1 MIYLC
6 MISIKKYILYLYFS
20 NPLVIVVNYFWM
32 TWDKMVVSSC
42 QLSKNLPFFK
52 LFKERIQLLPSV
64 SFKNSSRI
72 LWRSS
77 WNVSQNNEWEFR
89 FCCLMEMVFFKM
101 YSKKNCITSL
111 FSGLYFVD
119 AECNFFSKLY
129 IPWNFFKCSNTYLL
143 AITYFRMNEWFYF
156 KADSF

>member
-1 MIYLC
+1 M
-6 MISIKKYILYLYFS
+6 SIVKILA
-20 NPLVIVVNYFWM
+20 
-32 TWDKMVVSSC
+32 
-42 QLSKNLPFFK
+42 FFK

-143 AITYFRMNEWFYF
+143 PILGWMNGFTLRQTAFKYYVIMGKKIKIGNQILKIMNMYFLNCTTCNI
-156 KADSF
+156 SFRCSVR